1 MIIPSPNTH
10 LIGKPNSR
18 DALCTPAL
26 LIDLDAMQ
34 RNIAAMAAFCNEHGV
49 KLRPHAKTHKSVEIA
64 KRQLEAGAVGI
75 CVTTIGE
82 AERLT
87 DGGIGP
93 LLITSPISTAPKLAR
108 LAALHRKAEGL
119 SVVVDSAMTVDNLA
133 TIAGDVGKPLSVL
146 VDLGVG
152 LRRTGCADNQAA
164 MHVAERVASANSLQ
178 FGGIQ
183 AYAGHLQHI
192 ADRTERQ
199 RRGENEFRSVNELRE
214 QLEEAGIPVADV
226 TGAGTGTHA
235 IDAAGGLFSELQCG
249 SYIFMDVDYQRI
261 DLRGSEPPFEPAL
274 FVRTSV
280 ISANASDHVTTDA
293 GLKHFATDCGPPKIM
308 QGAPRDA
315 VYGFFGDE
323 HGRVELPNAPDL
335 LPIGTALECLT
346 PHCDPTVNLYDAYH
360 VVRGDRIIDIW
371 SISARGAI

>member
-1 MIIPSPNTH
+1 
-10 LIGKPNSR
+10 
-18 DALCTPAL
+18 
-26 LIDLDAMQ
+26 
-34 RNIAAMAAFCNEHGV
+34 
-49 KLRPHAKTHKSVEIA
+49 
-64 KRQLEAGAVGI
+64 
-75 CVTTIGE
+75 
-82 AERLT
+82 
-87 DGGIGP
+87 
-93 LLITSPISTAPKLAR
+93 
-108 LAALHRKAEGL
+108 
-119 SVVVDSAMTVDNLA
+119 MTVDNLA

-164 MHVAERVASANSLQ
+164 MRVAQRIASANSLQ

-199 RRGENEFRSVNELRE
+199 HRGEDEIRSVNELRE
-214 QLEEAGIPVADV
+214 QLEKAGIPVADV

-280 ISANASDHVTTDA
+280 ISANAGDHVTTDA

-308 QGAPRDA
+308 RGAPRDA
-315 VYGFFGDE
+315 AYRFFGDE
-323 HGRVELPNAPDL
+323 HGRVELPSAPDL

-360 VVRGDRIIDIW
+360 VVRGDRLLDIW
-371 SISARGAI
+371 PISARGAI